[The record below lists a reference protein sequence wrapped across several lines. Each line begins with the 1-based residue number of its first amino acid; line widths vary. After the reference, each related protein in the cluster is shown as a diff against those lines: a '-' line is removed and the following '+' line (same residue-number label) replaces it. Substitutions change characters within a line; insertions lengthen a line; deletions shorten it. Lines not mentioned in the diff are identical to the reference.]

1 MDRLTEIA
9 NKYRTD
15 KGTAYA
21 ESHGFTEFYG
31 PYFEKFI
38 DKEDLNILEIGI
50 YTGASLRML
59 NEYFNNKAQIYAI
72 DIDTNRLN
80 GFDSNIH
87 AYYCNQG
94 SKEDIIKFL
103 NNIGNIKFDII
114 IDDGSHRFSD
124 QMTSLYYFKDS
135 LKQGGLYVLE
145 DLHTSLAWGKEVE
158 SPLYFLN
165 FYSDIKVLDKEKLDE
180 ISNQINDI
188 KIYLRNNPIGDIK
201 KRSITSII
209 TFK

>member
-9 NKYRTD
+9 NKYKTD
-15 KGTAYA
+15 KGLSYA
-21 ESHGFTEFYG
+21 ECHGFTEFYG

-50 YTGASLRML
+50 YTGASLKML

-72 DIDTNRLN
+72 DIDKSRLN

-87 AYYCNQG
+87 TYYCNQG
-94 SKEDIIKFL
+94 SKQDIEKFL
-103 NNIGNIKFDII
+103 NDIGNIKFDII
-114 IDDGSHRFSD
+114 IDDGSHRFID
-124 QMTSLYYFKDS
+124 QMTSLYYFKNS
-135 LKQGGLYVLE
+135 LKEDGLYILE
-145 DLHTSLAWGKEVE
+145 DLHTSLSWGNIEE

-188 KIYLRNNPIGDIK
+188 KIYLRNNPNGTIK

-209 TFK
+209 RFK